1 MQISENDINLQAQLI
16 ADETVVWGCACHV
29 DENCRQTISWQEP
42 TPGILRYDDNRKARD
57 NRRAVFLP
65 IGKNGKPMT
74 SKAVGIE
81 CRAIYTT
88 EGECRHGFAEQLN
101 VNLWHIARFMADVQ
115 SRTDDL
121 REKLTDAK
129 TRNESAKGDPS

>member
-1 MQISENDINLQAQLI
+1 MQISENDIKLQDQLI
-16 ADETVVWGCACHV
+16 ADETIVWGCACHV

-42 TPGILRYDDNRKARD
+42 TPGVLRHRTNGNPGD
-57 NRRAVFLP
+57 RRAIFLP
-65 IGKNGKPMT
+65 IGKNGKPMV

-129 TRNESAKGDPS
+129 TRNESAKENPS

>member
-1 MQISENDINLQAQLI
+1 MQISENDIKLQAQLI
-16 ADETVVWGCACHV
+16 ADETIVWGCACHV

-42 TPGILRYDDNRKARD
+42 TPGVLQRRTKGNPGDQ
-57 NRRAVFLP
+57 RAVFLP
-65 IGKNGKPMT
+65 LGKNGKPMT

-101 VNLWHIARFMADVQ
+101 INLWHIARFMADVQ

-129 TRNESAKGDPS
+129 TRNESAKEDPS

>member
-1 MQISENDINLQAQLI
+1 MQISENDIKLQAQLI
-16 ADETVVWGCACHV
+16 ADETIVWGCACHI

-42 TPGILRYDDNRKARD
+42 TPGVLQRRTKGNPGDQ
-57 NRRAVFLP
+57 RAVFLP

-81 CRAIYTT
+81 FRAIYTT

-129 TRNESAKGDPS
+129 TRNESAKEDPS

>member
-1 MQISENDINLQAQLI
+1 MQISENDINLQDQLI
-16 ADETVVWGCACHV
+16 ADETNVWGCACHV
-29 DENCRQTISWQEP
+29 DENCRQTINWQEP
-42 TPGILRYDDNRKARD
+42 TPGVLRRRTGGNPGDM
-57 NRRAVFLP
+57 RAVFLP

-88 EGECRHGFAEQLN
+88 EDECRHGFAEQLN

-115 SRTDDL
+115 SRTDEL

-129 TRNESAKGDPS
+129 TRNESAKEDPS

>member
-1 MQISENDINLQAQLI
+1 MQISENDIKLQAQLI
-16 ADETVVWGCACHV
+16 ADETIVWGCACHV

-42 TPGILRYDDNRKARD
+42 TPGILRHRTKGNPGDQ
-57 NRRAVFLP
+57 RAIFLP

-81 CRAIYTT
+81 FRAIYTT

-101 VNLWHIARFMADVQ
+101 INLWHIARFMADVQ

-129 TRNESAKGDPS
+129 TRNESAKEDPS

>member
-1 MQISENDINLQAQLI
+1 MQISENDIKLQAQLI
-16 ADETVVWGCACHV
+16 ADETIVWGCACHV

-42 TPGILRYDDNRKARD
+42 TPGILRHRADRNPGDL
-57 NRRAVFLP
+57 RAVFLP

-121 REKLTDAK
+121 REKLTNAK
-129 TRNESAKGDPS
+129 TRNESAKEDVS

>member
-16 ADETVVWGCACHV
+16 ADETIVWGCACHV

-42 TPGILRYDDNRKARD
+42 TPGVLRRRTDGNPGDQ
-57 NRRAVFLP
+57 RAVFLP

-129 TRNESAKGDPS
+129 TRNESAKGNLS

>member
-1 MQISENDINLQAQLI
+1 MQISENDIKLQAQLI
-16 ADETVVWGCACHV
+16 ADETIVWGCACHV

-42 TPGILRYDDNRKARD
+42 TPGVLRCRTGGNPSD
-57 NRRAVFLP
+57 RRAVFLP

-129 TRNESAKGDPS
+129 TRNESAKEDPS

>member
-1 MQISENDINLQAQLI
+1 MQISENDIKLQAQLI

-42 TPGILRYDDNRKARD
+42 TPGVLRRRTGGNPGD
-57 NRRAVFLP
+57 RRAVFLP

-101 VNLWHIARFMADVQ
+101 VNLWHIARFLADVQ

-129 TRNESAKGDPS
+129 TRNESVKEDAS

>member
-1 MQISENDINLQAQLI
+1 MQISENDIKLQAQLI
-16 ADETVVWGCACHV
+16 ADETIVWGCACHV

-42 TPGILRYDDNRKARD
+42 TPGILRHRTGENPGD
-57 NRRAVFLP
+57 RRAVFLP

-115 SRTDDL
+115 SRTNDL

-129 TRNESAKGDPS
+129 TRNESAKEDAS

>member
-16 ADETVVWGCACHV
+16 ADETIIWGCACHV

-42 TPGILRYDDNRKARD
+42 TPGVLRRRTSGNPGD
-57 NRRAVFLP
+57 RRAVFLP

-115 SRTDDL
+115 SRTNDL

>member
-16 ADETVVWGCACHV
+16 ADETIVWGCACHV

-42 TPGILRYDDNRKARD
+42 TPGVLRHRTGGNPGD
-57 NRRAVFLP
+57 RRAIFLP
-65 IGKNGKPMT
+65 LGKNGKPMT

-81 CRAIYTT
+81 FRAIYTT

-115 SRTDDL
+115 SRTDEL

-129 TRNESAKGDPS
+129 TRNESAKEDPS

>member
-16 ADETVVWGCACHV
+16 ADETIVWGCACHV
-29 DENCRQTISWQEP
+29 DENCRQTINWQEP
-42 TPGILRYDDNRKARD
+42 TPGVLRHRTGENPGDL
-57 NRRAVFLP
+57 RAVFLP

-121 REKLTDAK
+121 REKLTNAK
-129 TRNESAKGDPS
+129 TRNESAKEDAS